1 MICSSL
7 NRFRFMSVLL
17 ERTQPY
23 NERVSGEH
31 VTNRRNRKQ
40 QRPLVPHAARNRYGR
55 PEQDE
60 AAESDGIERPPGTR

>member
-17 ERTQPY
+17 ERAQPY

-31 VTNRRNRKQ
+31 VTSAHLTGRCKEAVSWAQAKGGLVSTTSCSNGCRGCCNARR
-40 QRPLVPHAARNRYGR
+40 
-55 PEQDE
+55 
-60 AAESDGIERPPGTR
+60 S

>member
-23 NERVSGEH
+23 NERVSGEQ
-31 VTNRRNRKQ
+31 VTGKL
-40 QRPLVPHAARNRYGR
+40 PA
-55 PEQDE
+55 
-60 AAESDGIERPPGTR
+60 

>member
-23 NERVSGEH
+23 NEGVSGEH
-31 VTNRRNRKQ
+31 VSPSSSWFT
-40 QRPLVPHAARNRYGR
+40 VPVTGPSGKSYRTC
-55 PEQDE
+55 PCSELQ
-60 AAESDGIERPPGTR
+60 

>member
-17 ERTQPY
+17 ERAQPY

-31 VTNRRNRKQ
+31 VRVY
-40 QRPLVPHAARNRYGR
+40 RP
-55 PEQDE
+55 
-60 AAESDGIERPPGTR
+60 